1 MTQRSHHNPRSTH
14 RPYPAWQ
21 CCRISSALLFAI
33 AVCIGAVPNG
43 FAQTVYKVTD
53 KDGNVTFTDTPPS
66 DQEAVV
72 EAQTVHSP
80 NSSAAVTPAP
90 IDESG
95 DATVTEPISYETLIV
110 SPAEAATIPM
120 GPGNFSVDAIVRP
133 ALSQGERV
141 ILTLDGEPVGTPQR
155 MTTWQLTNVYR
166 GEHRLQV
173 VRVNAEGARVNAS
186 SERTVYVMRPI
197 ANR

>member
-1 MTQRSHHNPRSTH
+1 MTQRSLHNPTSAR

-21 CCRISSALLFAI
+21 ASRICSALLFAI
-33 AVCIGAVPNG
+33 VVYIGAMPKG
-43 FAQTVYKVTD
+43 FAQTVYRVTD

-80 NSSAAVTPAP
+80 NTSATVTPAP
-90 IDESG
+90 IDERD
-95 DATVTEPISYETLIV
+95 DATVTEPISYETLIL

-141 ILTLDGEPVGTPQR
+141 VLTLDGEPVGTPQR

>member
-1 MTQRSHHNPRSTH
+1 MTQRSHHNPGSANRQN
-14 RPYPAWQ
+14 PAWRA
-21 CCRISSALLFAI
+21 CRSGGAMLLAI
-33 AVCIGAVPNG
+33 AVFAGAAPKG

-66 DQEAVV
+66 DKEAVV
-72 EAQTVHSP
+72 EAQTVHSL
-80 NSSAAVTPAP
+80 NTSAAVTPAP
-90 IDESG
+90 KSEP
-95 DATVTEPISYETLIV
+95 DAVATEPISYETLIM

-120 GPGNFSVDAIVRP
+120 GPGNFSVDAMVRP

-141 ILTLDGEPVGTPQR
+141 VLTLDGEPVGTPQR

-197 ANR
+197 AKR

>member
-80 NSSAAVTPAP
+80 NTSAAVTHAP
-90 IDESG
+90 IDERD

-141 ILTLDGEPVGTPQR
+141 VLTLDGEPVGTPQR

>member
-1 MTQRSHHNPRSTH
+1 MTQRSLHNPRLTH

-72 EAQTVHSP
+72 EAHTVHSP
-80 NSSAAVTPAP
+80 NTSAAVTPAP
-90 IDESG
+90 IDEPD

-110 SPAEAATIPM
+110 RPVEAATIPM
-120 GPGNFSVDAIVRP
+120 GPGNFSVDAMLRP

-141 ILTLDGEPVGTPQR
+141 VLTLDGEPMGTPQR

>member
-14 RPYPAWQ
+14 RSYPAWQ

-80 NSSAAVTPAP
+80 NTSAAVTPAP
-90 IDESG
+90 IDESD

-141 ILTLDGEPVGTPQR
+141 VLTLDGEPVGTPQR

>member
-1 MTQRSHHNPRSTH
+1 MTQRSLHNPRSAH
-14 RPYPAWQ
+14 CPYSAWRA
-21 CCRISSALLFAI
+21 CRIGSALLFAI
-33 AVCIGAVPNG
+33 AVFIGAVPKG

-72 EAQTVHSP
+72 EAQTIHSP
-80 NSSAAVTPAP
+80 NTSAAVTPAP
-90 IDESG
+90 IDEP
-95 DATVTEPISYETLIV
+95 DAVMTEPNSYETLIV

-141 ILTLDGEPVGTPQR
+141 VLTLDGEPVGTPQR

>member
-1 MTQRSHHNPRSTH
+1 MTQRSHHNARSTH

-21 CCRISSALLFAI
+21 AYRISSALLFAI

-66 DQEAVV
+66 DKEAVV
-72 EAQTVHSP
+72 EAQTVHSL
-80 NSSAAVTPAP
+80 NTSAAVTPAP
-90 IDESG
+90 KSEP
-95 DATVTEPISYETLIV
+95 DAVATEPISYETLIM

-120 GPGNFSVDAIVRP
+120 GPGNFSVDAMVRP

-141 ILTLDGEPVGTPQR
+141 VLTLDGEPVGTPQR

>member
-1 MTQRSHHNPRSTH
+1 MTQRSHHNPGSANRQN
-14 RPYPAWQ
+14 PAWRA
-21 CCRISSALLFAI
+21 CLSGGAVLLAI
-33 AVCIGAVPNG
+33 AVFAGAVPKG

-66 DQEAVV
+66 DKEAVV
-72 EAQTVHSP
+72 EAQTVHSL
-80 NSSAAVTPAP
+80 NTSAAVTPAP
-90 IDESG
+90 KSEP
-95 DATVTEPISYETLIV
+95 DAVATEPISYETLIM

-120 GPGNFSVDAIVRP
+120 GPGNFSVDAMVRP

-141 ILTLDGEPVGTPQR
+141 VLTLDGEPVGTPQR
-155 MTTWQLTNVYR
+155 MPTWQLTNVYR

>member
-1 MTQRSHHNPRSTH
+1 V
-14 RPYPAWQ
+14 
-21 CCRISSALLFAI
+21 LLAI
-33 AVCIGAVPNG
+33 AVFAGAVPKG
-43 FAQTVYKVTD
+43 FTQTVYKVTD

-66 DQEAVV
+66 DKEAVV
-72 EAQTVHSP
+72 EAQTVHSL
-80 NSSAAVTPAP
+80 NTSAAVTPAP
-90 IDESG
+90 RYEP
-95 DATVTEPISYETLIV
+95 DAAVTEPISYETLIM

-120 GPGNFSVDAIVRP
+120 GPGNFSVDAMVRP

-141 ILTLDGEPVGTPQR
+141 VLTLDGEPVGTPQR
-155 MTTWQLTNVYR
+155 MPTWQLTNVYR

>member
-1 MTQRSHHNPRSTH
+1 MTHRSHHNPRSTH

-80 NSSAAVTPAP
+80 NTSAAVTPAP
-90 IDESG
+90 IDEPDG
-95 DATVTEPISYETLIV
+95 ATVTEPISYETLIV

-141 ILTLDGEPVGTPQR
+141 VLTLDGEPVGTPQR

>member
-1 MTQRSHHNPRSTH
+1 MTQRSLHNPRSAH
-14 RPYPAWQ
+14 CPCSAWRA
-21 CCRISSALLFAI
+21 CRIGSALLFAI
-33 AVCIGAVPNG
+33 AVFIGAVPKG

-72 EAQTVHSP
+72 EAHTVHSP
-80 NSSAAVTPAP
+80 NTSAAVTPAP
-90 IDESG
+90 IDEP
-95 DATVTEPISYETLIV
+95 DAVMTEPISYETLIV

-141 ILTLDGEPVGTPQR
+141 VLTLDGKPVGSPQR

-173 VRVNAEGARVNAS
+173 VRVNAEGDRVNAS

>member
-1 MTQRSHHNPRSTH
+1 MTQRSHHNTGSANRQN
-14 RPYPAWQ
+14 PAWRA
-21 CCRISSALLFAI
+21 CRSGGAMLLAI
-33 AVCIGAVPNG
+33 AVFAGAVPKG

-66 DQEAVV
+66 DKEAVV
-72 EAQTVHSP
+72 EAQTVHSL
-80 NSSAAVTPAP
+80 NTSAAVTPAP
-90 IDESG
+90 KSEP
-95 DATVTEPISYETLIV
+95 DAVATEPISYETLIM

-120 GPGNFSVDAIVRP
+120 GPGNFSVDAMVRP

-141 ILTLDGEPVGTPQR
+141 VLTLDGEPVGTPQR

-197 ANR
+197 AKR

>member
-1 MTQRSHHNPRSTH
+1 MTQRSLHNPRSAH
-14 RPYPAWQ
+14 CPYSAWRA
-21 CCRISSALLFAI
+21 CRIGSALLFAT
-33 AVCIGAVPNG
+33 AVFIGAVPKG
-43 FAQTVYKVTD
+43 FAQTMYKVTD

-66 DQEAVV
+66 DQEAAV
-72 EAQTVHSP
+72 EAQTIHSP
-80 NSSAAVTPAP
+80 NTSAAVTPAP
-90 IDESG
+90 IDEP
-95 DATVTEPISYETLIV
+95 DAVMAEPISYETLIV

-141 ILTLDGEPVGTPQR
+141 VLTLDGKPVGSPQR
-155 MTTWQLTNVYR
+155 MTTWQLTNIYR